1 MAIEKECCA
10 LIRMLVEA
18 GADITA
24 TGKVADWK
32 HYALSEMVG
41 FLRSSFAM
49 SSDCLVGV
57 FKALISVTWCH
68 LRALLG
74 LLGVTFS

>member
-1 MAIEKECCA
+1 M

-32 HYALSEMVG
+32 HHALSEMVG
-41 FLRSSFAM
+41 FLRSSFAT
-49 SSDCLVGV
+49 SSDRLFRWGV
-57 FKALISVTWCH
+57 
-68 LRALLG
+68 
-74 LLGVTFS
+74 